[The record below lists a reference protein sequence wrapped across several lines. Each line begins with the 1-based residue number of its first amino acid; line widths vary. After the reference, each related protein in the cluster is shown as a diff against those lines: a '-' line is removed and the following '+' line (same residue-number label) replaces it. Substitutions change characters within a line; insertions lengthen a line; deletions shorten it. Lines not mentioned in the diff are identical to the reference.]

1 MERVPSD
8 TDTELL
14 HDAVMSPAPRA
25 DDVRPPSETVSGN
38 GNGSEHAG
46 DGSGNGDAPSSPSTP
61 NAADDGSSLV
71 TTPATTRRKPRAKK
85 ATTTTE
91 RPKRASR
98 KKVVPP
104 TTPITAVPSAPL
116 TRPDGTPA
124 PVVHLVPELSPFA
137 RTGGLG
143 EAVASLAKYQAA
155 SGIPVTVIM
164 PLYAAVR
171 ERTELRP
178 IAPAF
183 SLTVG
188 PRTETARLYEP
199 AAPHQQGNP
208 RFVFVESEVYFDR
221 PGLYGD
227 EQGDYPDNALRY
239 ALFARAVLVSL
250 PKLLPEAP
258 SILHAHDWQ
267 TALASIYLK
276 TEFIAH
282 PYYEGIRAVLSVHN
296 AGYQGHFPEPTM
308 SDLGLPVS
316 LYNHRQLEWWGRV
329 NLLKGGLVFSDLV
342 ITVSPTHAH
351 ELRTEKGGFGLDGV
365 FVALRDR
372 LVGIVNGIDQ
382 EIWDPTKDTV
392 IPRRYSADNLVGKKR
407 CRIALQR
414 ATGLSRWTAP
424 IFGLTARL
432 VAQKGLD
439 LIVGDPGYFAFDA
452 QYVFLGHGEARYEA
466 MLTELAE
473 RAPSRIAVKL
483 DFTDDFEHLLL
494 AGADMCLMPSQYEP
508 CGLTQMRAQRYGTI
522 PVARR
527 VGGLADTIE
536 DGVTGFL
543 FDDYT
548 PTDFMRAAMRAVDQ
562 YRETESWEEMMREAM
577 SRDFGWERSAARYLS
592 VYRRILGLPSVR
604 QDRVLAAGV

>member
-1 MERVPSD
+1 MDRVPSP
-8 TDTELL
+8 DTEVQ
-14 HDAVMSPAPRA
+14 HAVTPPARQTDDARSLA
-25 DDVRPPSETVSGN
+25 DRGSDN
-38 GNGSEHAG
+38 GADKGADNGHA
-46 DGSGNGDAPSSPSTP
+46 P
-61 NAADDGSSLV
+61 NATSDDDGSSLV
-71 TTPATTRRKPRAKK
+71 TTPATHRKPRAKK
-85 ATTTTE
+85 TTTE
-91 RPKRASR
+91 RPKRAPR
-98 KKVVPP
+98 KKAAPPPATPVPGLP
-104 TTPITAVPSAPL
+104 PAPL

-124 PVVHLVPELSPFA
+124 PVVHLVPELSPYA

-171 ERTELRP
+171 ERAEVRP
-178 IAPAF
+178 ISPAF
-183 SLTVG
+183 TLTVG
-188 PRTETARLYEP
+188 PRTESARLYEP
-199 AAPHQQGNP
+199 AAPIQPGNP
-208 RFVFVESEVYFDR
+208 RIVFVESEVYFDR

-227 EQGDYPDNALRY
+227 EEGDYPDNALRY
-239 ALFARAVLVSL
+239 ALFARAVLVAL
-250 PKLLPEAP
+250 PKILPQAP

-276 TEFIAH
+276 SEFIAH

-296 AGYQGHFPEPTM
+296 AGYQGHFPESTM
-308 SDLGLPVS
+308 AEIGLPAS

-342 ITVSPTHAH
+342 VTVSPTHAH

-382 EIWDPTKDTV
+382 EIWDPARDPI
-392 IPRRYSADNLVGKKR
+392 IPRKYTADSLAGKKR
-407 CRIALQR
+407 CRLALQR
-414 ATGLSRWTAP
+414 ATGLSRWQTP
-424 IFGLTARL
+424 IFALTARL

-452 QYVFLGHGEARYEA
+452 QYVFLGHGDARYEA
-466 MLTELAE
+466 MLTDLAE

-483 DFTDDFEHLLL
+483 DFTDEFEHLLL
-494 AGADMCLMPSQYEP
+494 AGADLCLMPSQYEP

-536 DGVTGFL
+536 DGTTGFL

-548 PTDFMRAAMRAVDQ
+548 TNDFMHALMRAVDQ
-562 YRETESWEEMMREAM
+562 YQDSTGWQRMMREAM
-577 SRDFGWERSAARYLS
+577 SRDFGWERSESRYRQL
-592 VYRRILGLPSVR
+592 YRRVLTQASVR
-604 QDRVLAAGV
+604 QDRVMAAGV

>member
-1 MERVPSD
+1 MDRVPSP
-8 TDTELL
+8 ESEAL
-14 HDAVMSPAPRA
+14 HDAVKPPAPPAPHAPLA
-25 DDVRPPSETVSGN
+25 DDARSLADNGGHTSAGN
-38 GNGSEHAG
+38 GA
-46 DGSGNGDAPSSPSTP
+46 GNGHAPIEASG
-61 NAADDGSSLV
+61 DDGSSLV
-71 TTPATTRRKPRAKK
+71 TTPATHRKPRAKK
-85 ATTTTE
+85 TSTTE
-91 RPKRASR
+91 RPKRAPR
-98 KKVVPP
+98 AKKAAAPP
-104 TTPITAVPSAPL
+104 TTPVVGMPAAPL
-116 TRPDGTPA
+116 TRPDGTAA
-124 PVVHLVPELSPFA
+124 PVVHLVPELSPYA

-164 PLYAAVR
+164 PLYAAVK
-171 ERTELRP
+171 ERAEVRP
-178 IAPAF
+178 LGPAF
-183 SLTVG
+183 TITVG

-199 AAPHQQGNP
+199 AVPHQPGNP
-208 RFVFVESEVYFDR
+208 RIVFVESEVYFDR

-227 EQGDYPDNALRY
+227 EDGDYPDNALRY

-250 PKLLPEAP
+250 PKILPQAP

-296 AGYQGHFPEPTM
+296 AGYQGHFPEPT
-308 SDLGLPVS
+308 LTEIGLPTS

-382 EIWDPTKDTV
+382 EIWDPTRDTI
-392 IPRRYSADNLVGKKR
+392 IPRRYSADNLAGKKR
-407 CRIALQR
+407 CRLALQR
-414 ATGLSRWTAP
+414 ATGLGRWQAP
-424 IFGLTARL
+424 IFALTARL

-473 RAPSRIAVKL
+473 RAPNRIAVKL
-483 DFTDDFEHLLL
+483 DFTDEFEHLLL

-548 PTDFMRAAMRAVDQ
+548 PTDFMRCAMRAVDQ

-577 SRDFGWERSAARYLS
+577 SRDFGWERSASRYLS

-604 QDRVLAAGV
+604 QDRMVAAGV

>member
-1 MERVPSD
+1 MDRAAASP
-8 TDTELL
+8 DTELL
-14 HDAVMSPAPRA
+14 TPETSAPAPSDGAHPTGENGVSSTATASDENGASSPA
-25 DDVRPPSETVSGN
+25 TT
-38 GNGSEHAG
+38 G
-46 DGSGNGDAPSSPSTP
+46 DEN
-61 NAADDGSSLV
+61 SSLV
-71 TTPATTRRKPRAKK
+71 TEPATRRKSPPRAKK
-85 ATTTTE
+85 TASSATAS
-91 RPKRASR
+91 RSKRTSR
-98 KKVVPP
+98 KKIEPP
-104 TTPITAVPSAPL
+104 QSTVTALPPAPL

-124 PVVHLVPELSPFA
+124 PVVHLAPELSPFA

-155 SGIPVTVIM
+155 SGIPVTVFM

-171 ERTELRP
+171 ERTEIRP
-178 IAPAF
+178 LGGEFAV
-183 SLTVG
+183 SVG

-199 AAPHQQGNP
+199 ATPHQPGNP
-208 RFVFVESEVYFDR
+208 RIVFVESEPYFDR

-227 EQGDYPDNALRY
+227 DLGDYPDNARRY
-239 ALFARAVLVSL
+239 AFFARAILVALPRVLTQ
-250 PKLLPEAP
+250 PP
-258 SILHAHDWQ
+258 SIVHAHDWQ
-267 TALASIYLK
+267 TSLASIYLK
-276 TEFIAH
+276 TEFAAH

-296 AGYQGHFPEPTM
+296 AGYQGHFPESTM
-308 SDLGLPVS
+308 ADIGLPFS

-342 ITVSPTHAH
+342 VTVSPTHAH

-382 EIWDPTKDTV
+382 EIWDPARDTI
-392 IPRRYSADNLVGKKR
+392 IPRRYSSENLSGKKR
-407 CRIALQR
+407 NRLALQR
-414 ATGLSRWTAP
+414 ATGLSRWQAP
-424 IFGLTARL
+424 IFALTARL

-439 LIVGDPGYFAFDA
+439 LILGDPGYFAFDA
-452 QYVFLGHGEARYEA
+452 QYVFLGHGDARFELA
-466 MLTELAE
+466 LTELSE

-483 DFTDDFEHLLL
+483 DFTEEFEHLLL

-548 PTDFMRAAMRAVDQ
+548 PADFMRAATRAVDQ
-562 YRETESWEEMMREAM
+562 YHDPVAWEEMMREAM
-577 SRDFGWERSAARYLS
+577 ARDFGWERSASRYLN
-592 VYRRILGLPSVR
+592 VYRRVLGLPAIR
-604 QDRVLAAGV
+604 HDRPVAVGV

>member
-1 MERVPSD
+1 MDRV
-8 TDTELL
+8 
-14 HDAVMSPAPRA
+14 
-25 DDVRPPSETVSGN
+25 PPSETEVLRDAANAPASRADAGRASAEN
-38 GNGSEHAG
+38 GRENGSDNGQTSVAG
-46 DGSGNGDAPSSPSTP
+46 D
-61 NAADDGSSLV
+61 DDTSLV
-71 TTPATTRRKPRAKK
+71 TTPATRRKPRAKK
-85 ATTTTE
+85 TATTTAE
-91 RPKRASR
+91 KPKRTSR
-98 KKVVPP
+98 KKPLPPP
-104 TTPITAVPSAPL
+104 TPVPSVPSAPL
-116 TRPDGTPA
+116 TRPDGSPA
-124 PVVHLVPELSPFA
+124 PVVHLVPELSPYA

-143 EAVASLAKYQAA
+143 EAVASLAKHQAA

-171 ERTELRP
+171 ERTEVRP
-178 IAPAF
+178 LGAAF
-183 SLTVG
+183 SLSVG

-199 AAPHQQGNP
+199 AAPHQPGNP
-208 RFVFVESEVYFDR
+208 RIVFIESEVYFDR

-239 ALFARAVLVSL
+239 ALFARAVLVAL
-250 PKLLPEAP
+250 PKILPEAP

-296 AGYQGHFPEPTM
+296 AGYQGHFPESTM
-308 SDLGLPVS
+308 ADIGLPAS

-342 ITVSPTHAH
+342 MTVSPTHAH

-365 FVALRDR
+365 FVALRDW

-382 EIWDPTKDTV
+382 EVWDPSRDAI
-392 IPRRYSADNLVGKKR
+392 IPRRYSADNLSGKKR
-407 CRIALQR
+407 CRLALQR
-414 ATGLSRWTAP
+414 ATGLSRWQAP
-424 IFGLTARL
+424 IFALTARL
-432 VAQKGLD
+432 VSQKGLD
-439 LIVGDPGYFAFDA
+439 LVLGDPGYFAFDA

-466 MLTELAE
+466 MLTDLAE

-483 DFTDDFEHLLL
+483 DFTDEFEHLLL
-494 AGADMCLMPSQYEP
+494 AGADLCLMPSQYEP

-548 PTDFMRAAMRAVDQ
+548 PEDFMHAAMRAVDQ
-562 YRETESWEEMMREAM
+562 YRETEAWEEMMREAM

-604 QDRVLAAGV
+604 QDRVMAGGV

>member
-1 MERVPSD
+1 MDRV
-8 TDTELL
+8 
-14 HDAVMSPAPRA
+14 
-25 DDVRPPSETVSGN
+25 PPSETEVPHDVATQSALRADDSRASAEHRPEN
-38 GNGSEHAG
+38 ARDNGSH
-46 DGSGNGDAPSSPSTP
+46 SSQTQV
-61 NAADDGSSLV
+61 AAEDDGTALV
-71 TTPATTRRKPRAKK
+71 TTPATRRKPRAKK
-85 ATTTTE
+85 AGTGTAE
-91 RPKRASR
+91 KPKRTSR
-98 KKVVPP
+98 KKVGPPP
-104 TTPITAVPSAPL
+104 TPVPSVPSAPL
-116 TRPDGTPA
+116 TRPDGSPA
-124 PVVHLVPELSPFA
+124 PVVHLVPELSPYA

-143 EAVASLAKYQAA
+143 EAVSSLAKHQAA

-171 ERTELRP
+171 ERTEVRP
-178 IAPAF
+178 LGAAF
-183 SLTVG
+183 SLSVG

-199 AAPHQQGNP
+199 SAPHQPGTA
-208 RFVFVESEVYFDR
+208 RIVFIESEVYFDR

-239 ALFARAVLVSL
+239 ALFARAVLVAL
-250 PKLLPEAP
+250 PKILPEAP

-296 AGYQGHFPEPTM
+296 AGYQGHFPESTM
-308 SDLGLPVS
+308 ADIGLPAA
-316 LYNHRQLEWWGRV
+316 LYNRRQLGWWGRV

-342 ITVSPTHAH
+342 MTVSPTHAH

-382 EIWDPTKDTV
+382 EVWDPSRDTI
-392 IPRRYSADNLVGKKR
+392 IPRRYSADNLSGKKR
-407 CRIALQR
+407 CRLALQR
-414 ATGLSRWTAP
+414 ATGLSRWQAP
-424 IFGLTARL
+424 IFALTARL
-432 VAQKGLD
+432 VSQKGLD
-439 LIVGDPGYFAFDA
+439 LVLGDPGYFAFDA

-483 DFTDDFEHLLL
+483 DFTDEFEHLLL
-494 AGADMCLMPSQYEP
+494 AGADLCLMPSQYEP

-548 PTDFMRAAMRAVDQ
+548 PEDFMHAAMRAVDQ
-562 YRETESWEEMMREAM
+562 YRETEAWEEMMREAM
-577 SRDFGWERSAARYLS
+577 SRDFGWERSASRYLS

-604 QDRVLAAGV
+604 QDRVMAGGV

>member
-1 MERVPSD
+1 MPRLRSYPMADIVPSPE
-8 TDTELL
+8 TAPL
-14 HDAVMSPAPRA
+14 HGDVSHASPMP
-25 DDVRPPSETVSGN
+25 DVPGAHIGGN
-38 GNGSEHAG
+38 GTSSGPAQPATADGGSLV
-46 DGSGNGDAPSSPSTP
+46 
-61 NAADDGSSLV
+61 AASASADNNSLV
-71 TTPATTRRKPRAKK
+71 TTPATKRKPRARK
-85 ATTTTE
+85 A
-91 RPKRASR
+91 PR
-98 KKVVPP
+98 KKVAP
-104 TTPITAVPSAPL
+104 TPAAPSMAVPTAPL

-124 PVVHLVPELSPFA
+124 PVVHLAPELSPYA

-143 EAVASLAKYQAA
+143 EAVSSLARYQAA
-155 SGIPVTVIM
+155 SGIPVTIFM
-164 PLYAAVR
+164 PLYSAVR
-171 ERTELRP
+171 ERGEIQP
-178 IAPAF
+178 IGPSFAV
-183 SLTVG
+183 TVG
-188 PRTETARLYEP
+188 PRTQTARLFEP
-199 AAPHQQGNP
+199 VAPQQPGNP
-208 RFVFVESEVYFDR
+208 RVVFVESEEYFDR

-227 EQGDYPDNALRY
+227 EVGDYPDNARRY
-239 ALFARAVLVSL
+239 ALFSRAVLVSL
-250 PKLLPEAP
+250 PRLMPEAP

-267 TALASIYLK
+267 TALASIYLRN
-276 TEFIAH
+276 EFLAH

-296 AGYQGHFPEPTM
+296 AGYQGHFPEQTIT
-308 SDLGLPVS
+308 DIGLPPS
-316 LYNHRQLEWWGRV
+316 LYNSRQLEWWGRV

-382 EIWDPTKDTV
+382 EIWDPSRDTI
-392 IPRRYSADNLVGKKR
+392 IPRRYSADNMVGKKR

-414 ATGLSRWTAP
+414 ATGLSRWQAP
-424 IFGLTARL
+424 IFALTARL

-439 LIVGDPGYFAFDA
+439 LILGDPGYFAFDA

-466 MLTELAE
+466 MLTDLAE

-483 DFTDDFEHLLL
+483 DFTDEFEHLRL
-494 AGADMCLMPSQYEP
+494 AGADLCLMPSQYEP

-548 PTDFMRAAMRAVDQ
+548 SADFMRAAMRAVDQ

-577 SRDFGWERSAARYLS
+577 SRDFGWERSASRYLS

-604 QDRVLAAGV
+604 QDRVMAGGV

>member
-1 MERVPSD
+1 MQ
-8 TDTELL
+8 
-14 HDAVMSPAPRA
+14 A
-25 DDVRPPSETVSGN
+25 
-38 GNGSEHAG
+38 
-46 DGSGNGDAPSSPSTP
+46 
-61 NAADDGSSLV
+61 
-71 TTPATTRRKPRAKK
+71 
-85 ATTTTE
+85 
-91 RPKRASR
+91 
-98 KKVVPP
+98 
-104 TTPITAVPSAPL
+104 TPIPGAPMAPL
-116 TRPDGTPA
+116 VRPDGTPA
-124 PVVHLVPELSPFA
+124 PVVHLVPELSPYA

-143 EAVASLAKYQAA
+143 EAVSSLAKYQAA

-164 PLYAAVR
+164 PLYGVIR
-171 ERTELRP
+171 DRVELQP
-178 IAPAF
+178 VGPAF
-183 SLTVG
+183 AVGVG
-188 PRTETARLYEP
+188 PRTETARIYEP
-199 AAPHQQGNP
+199 AEAAGAGYP
-208 RFVFVESEVYFDR
+208 RVYFVESQEYFDR

-227 EQGDYPDNALRY
+227 AGGDYPDNAQRY
-239 ALFARAVLVSL
+239 ALFTRAVLVAL
-250 PKLLPEAP
+250 PRILPQAP

-267 TALASIYLK
+267 TALASVYLK
-276 TEFIAH
+276 TEFLSH

-296 AGYQGHFPEPTM
+296 AGYQGHFPESAMPEI
-308 SDLGLPVS
+308 GLPSS
-316 LYNHRQLEWWGRV
+316 LYNSRQLEWYGRV

-382 EIWDPTKDTV
+382 DVWDPARDTF
-392 IPRRYSADNLVGKKR
+392 IPRRYSLENLQGKKR
-407 CRIALQR
+407 CRVALQR
-414 ATGLSRWTAP
+414 ATGLSRWQAP
-424 IFGLTARL
+424 IFALTARL

-439 LIVGDPGYFAFDA
+439 LILGDPGYFAFDA

-483 DFTDDFEHLLL
+483 DFTDEFEHLLL
-494 AGADMCLMPSQYEP
+494 AGADLCLMPSQYEP

-548 PTDFMRAAMRAVDQ
+548 PADFMRCAMRAVDQ
-562 YRETESWEEMMREAM
+562 YRDTEAWEEMMREAM
-577 SRDFGWERSAARYLS
+577 TRDFGWERSAARYLT
-592 VYRRILGLPSVR
+592 VYRRVLTQASVR
-604 QDRVLAAGV
+604 

>member
-1 MERVPSD
+1 MDRVPSSE
-8 TDTELL
+8 TEAP
-14 HDAVMSPAPRA
+14 HDAVMPPAPLAEDARPLA
-25 DDVRPPSETVSGN
+25 DRGGDNGAESGAENGAGN
-38 GNGSEHAG
+38 GH
-46 DGSGNGDAPSSPSTP
+46 APS
-61 NAADDGSSLV
+61 AANGDDGSSLV
-71 TTPATTRRKPRAKK
+71 TTPATHRKPRAKK

-98 KKVVPP
+98 KKLEPPP
-104 TTPITAVPSAPL
+104 TPVLGTPTAPL

-164 PLYAAVR
+164 PLYAAVK
-171 ERTELRP
+171 ERAEVRP
-178 IAPAF
+178 LGPAF
-183 SLTVG
+183 TLTVG

-199 AAPHQQGNP
+199 AAPYQPGNP
-208 RFVFVESEVYFDR
+208 RIVFVESEVYFDR

-227 EQGDYPDNALRY
+227 EEGDYPDNALRY

-250 PKLLPEAP
+250 PKILPQAP

-296 AGYQGHFPEPTM
+296 GGYQGHFSEPTLT
-308 SDLGLPVS
+308 DIGLPAS

-342 ITVSPTHAH
+342 VTVSPTHAH

-382 EIWDPTKDTV
+382 EIWDPTRDTI
-392 IPRRYSADNLVGKKR
+392 IPRRYSADNLAGKKR
-407 CRIALQR
+407 CRLALQR
-414 ATGLSRWTAP
+414 AMGLGRWQAP
-424 IFGLTARL
+424 IFALTARL

-439 LIVGDPGYFAFDA
+439 LILGDPGYFAFDA
-452 QYVFLGHGEARYEA
+452 QYVFLGHGEAHYEA

-483 DFTDDFEHLLL
+483 DFTDEFEHLLL
-494 AGADMCLMPSQYEP
+494 AGADLCLMPSQYEP

-543 FDDYT
+543 FDGYT
-548 PTDFMRAAMRAVDQ
+548 SEEFMHAAVRALDHHHDADAWRG
-562 YRETESWEEMMREAM
+562 MMPEAM
-577 SRDFGWERSAARYLS
+577 SRNFGW
-592 VYRRILGLPSVR
+592 
-604 QDRVLAAGV
+604 

>member
-1 MERVPSD
+1 M
-8 TDTELL
+8 
-14 HDAVMSPAPRA
+14 
-25 DDVRPPSETVSGN
+25 
-38 GNGSEHAG
+38 
-46 DGSGNGDAPSSPSTP
+46 
-61 NAADDGSSLV
+61 
-71 TTPATTRRKPRAKK
+71 
-85 ATTTTE
+85 
-91 RPKRASR
+91 
-98 KKVVPP
+98 
-104 TTPITAVPSAPL
+104 
-116 TRPDGTPA
+116 RPDGTPA

-155 SGIPVTVIM
+155 SGIPITVFM
-164 PLYAAVR
+164 PLYGAIRDRV
-171 ERTELRP
+171 ELQP
-178 IAPAF
+178 VGPAF
-183 SLTVG
+183 AVGVG
-188 PRTETARLYEP
+188 PRTETARIHEP
-199 AAPHQQGNP
+199 ATPFTPGNP
-208 RFVFVESEVYFDR
+208 RVYFVESEEYFDR

-227 EQGDYPDNALRY
+227 AGGDYPDNAQRY
-239 ALFARAVLVSL
+239 ALFTRAVLVAM
-250 PKLLPEAP
+250 PRLLPQAP

-267 TALASIYLK
+267 TALASVYLK
-276 TEFIAH
+276 TEFLSN

-296 AGYQGHFPEPTM
+296 AGYQGHFPESIMPEI
-308 SDLGLPVS
+308 GLPTS
-316 LYNHRQLEWWGRV
+316 LYNSRQLEWYGRT

-382 EIWDPTKDTV
+382 EVWDPTRDAF
-392 IPRRYSADNLVGKKR
+392 IPRRYSAENLQGKKR
-407 CRIALQR
+407 CRVALQR
-414 ATGLSRWTAP
+414 ATGLSRWQAP
-424 IFGLTARL
+424 IFALTARL

-439 LIVGDPGYFAFDA
+439 LILGDPGYFAFDA
-452 QYVFLGHGEARYEA
+452 QYVFLGHGEERYED

-483 DFTDDFEHLLL
+483 DFTDEFEHLLL

-548 PTDFMRAAMRAVDQ
+548 PADFMRCAMRAVDQ
-562 YRETESWEEMMREAM
+562 YRETESWEDMMREAM
-577 SRDFGWERSAARYLS
+577 ARDFGWERSAARYLTM
-592 VYRRILGLPSVR
+592 YRRVLMQAPVR
-604 QDRVLAAGV
+604 

>member
-1 MERVPSD
+1 MYP
-8 TDTELL
+8 
-14 HDAVMSPAPRA
+14 
-25 DDVRPPSETVSGN
+25 
-38 GNGSEHAG
+38 
-46 DGSGNGDAPSSPSTP
+46 
-61 NAADDGSSLV
+61 
-71 TTPATTRRKPRAKK
+71 
-85 ATTTTE
+85 
-91 RPKRASR
+91 
-98 KKVVPP
+98 
-104 TTPITAVPSAPL
+104 PSAPL

-124 PVVHLVPELSPFA
+124 PVVHLVPELSPYA

-143 EAVASLAKYQAA
+143 EAVASLAQYQAA
-155 SGIPVTVIM
+155 SGIPTTVFM
-164 PLYAAVR
+164 PLYSAVR
-171 ERTELRP
+171 ERTEIQP
-178 IAPAF
+178 AGPAF
-183 SLTVG
+183 SVTVG
-188 PRTETARLYEP
+188 PRTETARIWEP
-199 AAPHQQGNP
+199 ARPTERGKP
-208 RFVFVESEVYFDR
+208 RVLFVESEEYFDR

-227 EQGDYPDNALRY
+227 AAGDYPDNARRY
-239 ALFARAVLVSL
+239 ALFTRAVLVAL
-250 PKLLPEAP
+250 PRVMPQAP
-258 SILHAHDWQ
+258 SIVHAHDWQ
-267 TALASIYLK
+267 TALVSIYLK

-282 PYYEGIRAVLSVHN
+282 PYYDAIRAVLSVHN
-296 AGYQGHFPEPTM
+296 AGYQGHFPEETM
-308 SDLGLPVS
+308 SDIGLAHA
-316 LYNHRQLEWWGRV
+316 LYNSRQLEWYGRL

-382 EIWDPTKDTV
+382 EVWDPAKDAF
-392 IPRRYSADNLVGKKR
+392 IPRRYGADNLLGKRR
-407 CRIALQR
+407 CRVALQR
-414 ATGLSRWTAP
+414 ATGLSRWQAP
-424 IFGLTARL
+424 IFALTARL

-439 LIVGDPGYFAFDA
+439 LILGDPGYFAFDA

-483 DFTDDFEHLLL
+483 DFTDEFEHLLL

-548 PTDFMRAAMRAVDQ
+548 PTDFMRCAMRAVDQ
-562 YRETESWEEMMREAM
+562 YRETEAWEDMMREAM
-577 SRDFGWERSAARYLS
+577 ARDFGWERSAARYLT
-592 VYRRILGLPSVR
+592 VYRR
-604 QDRVLAAGV
+604 VLSQVGIRG